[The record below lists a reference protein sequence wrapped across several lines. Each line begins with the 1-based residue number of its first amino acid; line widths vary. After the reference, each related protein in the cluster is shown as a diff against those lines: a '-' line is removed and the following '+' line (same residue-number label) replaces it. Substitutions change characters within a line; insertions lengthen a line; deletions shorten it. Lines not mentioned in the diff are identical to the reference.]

1 MEIQRR
7 KLLASSLTLGL
18 ALAITGM
25 PIHFD
30 PDSHA
35 LKAGYDPAFA
45 KDDDSHDDDSD
56 DDDGGDDDGSDH
68 DSNDDHGGDDGH
80 DDDSND
86 DRGGDDDGPD
96 HDSNDDR
103 NSRSSSSSRSS
114 RSSSS
119 NYSQSDRTGRVARAQ
134 RRGGNIE
141 VRFVDGW
148 KEEVENGRYEL
159 KDPAG
164 RTVVERAATNAD
176 VSRLSLAF
184 R

>member
-45 KDDDSHDDDSD
+45 KDDDSHDDSDDDD
-56 DDDGGDDDGSDH
+56 DDDGGDDDGSDD
-68 DSNDDHGGDDGH
+68 DSSDDS

-103 NSRSSSSSRSS
+103 NSRASNTSRSS

-119 NYSQSDRTGRVARAQ
+119 SYSQSDRTGRVARAQ